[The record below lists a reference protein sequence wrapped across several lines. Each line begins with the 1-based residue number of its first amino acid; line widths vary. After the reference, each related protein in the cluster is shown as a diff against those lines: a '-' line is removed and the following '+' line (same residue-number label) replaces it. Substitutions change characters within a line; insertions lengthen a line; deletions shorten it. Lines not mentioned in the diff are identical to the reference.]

1 MEEKFLEKFLK
12 KHNLPEGTTSNSD
25 LISELY
31 PYDPS
36 GNKKYLYWLYK
47 RFVDEFGIRKI
58 RFFDHEY
65 WDKVGD
71 ALLKLENYP
80 DRFKNAGFST
90 DISTYDSL
98 DELLGKAEKA
108 YQKSNKKT
116 ILKNDIDLV
125 DEFNGIVIL
134 YPSTSE
140 ASCYYGRGTRWCV
153 TDPSTYEDYIGNG
166 DLFFILNKAS
176 TGDDYKSAIYVDAL
190 GKISGY
196 DATDAPL
203 KVIFSDTD
211 IIEYDE
217 YNSIITYPN
226 RVKTSVDK
234 YIDKIDVVK
243 PNKVL
248 ALAFN
253 SWVKSLG
260 ENYEAVVEDIDDHI
274 FKLRKKNKRGVTTIG
289 VYTIA
294 DDELLKDLE
303 MDMNTHDIFS
313 STNKIRNMVKNIGEK
328 TLLNYFALDGLFK
341 DILMDES
348 RFRFFKE
355 YDIDN
360 LSDEEIEKS
369 PEISKLKKEF
379 FSNPIKF
386 FDENIYKGTA
396 GQPPYYTNY
405 KGLEGMLFFY
415 DSFFDYDRFLRDYAE
430 YCVDAKATPIT
441 WKYDGKKYYIMNI
454 NEDNVDINGK

>member
-1 MEEKFLEKFLK
+1 MDKNLLDKFLK
-12 KHNLPEGTTSNSD
+12 KYDIEDND
-25 LISELY
+25 LNRKAIDLLY
-31 PYDPS
+31 PYDPTD
-36 GNKKYLYWLYK
+36 NKKYLHWMFQKYINEEGVKNIRY
-47 RFVDEFGIRKI
+47 FDEN
-58 RFFDHEY
+58 H
-65 WDKVGD
+65 WNKVGD
-71 ALLKLENYP
+71 ALLRLENYP
-80 DRFKNAGFST
+80 QRFKNSNLST
-90 DISTYDSL
+90 DIYSYSKTDDFIVAS
-98 DELLGKAEKA
+98 EKA
-108 YQKSNKKT
+108 YQRSNKKT

-176 TGDDYKSAIYVDAL
+176 SGDDYKSAIYVDAL

-274 FKLRKKNKRGVTTIG
+274 FKLREKNKRSVKTIG
-289 VYTIA
+289 LYTIA
-294 DDELLKDLE
+294 DDEILKDLE

-328 TLLNYFALDGLFK
+328 TLFKYFAWDSLFE

-360 LSDEEIEKS
+360 LSDEEIENT

-396 GQPPYYTNY
+396 GRPPYYTNY

-415 DSFFDYDRFLRDYAE
+415 DSFFDYDRFLRDYTE
-430 YCVDAKATPIT
+430 YCVDAKATPII

-454 NEDNVDINGK
+454 NEDNFDINGK

>member
-12 KHNLPEGTTSNSD
+12 KYNIPEGTTSNSI

-31 PYDPS
+31 DYDPS
-36 GNKKYLYWLYK
+36 PNKKYLHWLYE
-47 RFVDEFGIRKI
+47 RFVGEFGLRNV
-58 RFFDHEY
+58 RNFDHEY
-65 WDKVGD
+65 WGKVGD
-71 ALLKLENYP
+71 ALVVLENYP
-80 DRFKNAGFST
+80 QRFKNAELST
-90 DISTYDSL
+90 DIYSYNDLDSFL
-98 DELLGKAEKA
+98 IASEKA
-108 YQKSNKKT
+108 FQRSNRKLV
-116 ILKNDIDLV
+116 LKNDIDLV

-176 TGDDYKSAIYVDAL
+176 SGDDYKSAIYVDAL

-203 KVIFSDTD
+203 KVKFSDTD
-211 IIEYDE
+211 VIEYDE
-217 YNSIITYPN
+217 YDGIITYPN

-289 VYTIA
+289 GYVIT

-328 TLLNYFALDGLFK
+328 TLLNYFAFDGLFK

-415 DSFFDYDRFLRDYAE
+415 DSFFDYDRFLRDYTE

>member
-1 MEEKFLEKFLK
+1 MDKNLLDKFLK
-12 KHNLPEGTTSNSD
+12 KYDIEDND
-25 LISELY
+25 LNRKAIDLLY
-31 PYDPS
+31 PYDPTD
-36 GNKKYLYWLYK
+36 NKKYLHWMFQKYINEEGVKNIRY
-47 RFVDEFGIRKI
+47 FDEN
-58 RFFDHEY
+58 H
-65 WDKVGD
+65 WNKVGD
-71 ALLKLENYP
+71 ALLRLENYP
-80 DRFKNAGFST
+80 QRFKNSNLST
-90 DISTYDSL
+90 DIYSYSKTDDFIVAS
-98 DELLGKAEKA
+98 EKA
-108 YQKSNKKT
+108 YQRSNKKT

-176 TGDDYKSAIYVDAL
+176 SGDDYKSAIYVDAL

-260 ENYEAVVEDIDDHI
+260 ENYEAVVEDIDEHI
-274 FKLRKKNKRGVTTIG
+274 FKLREKNKRSVKTIG
-289 VYTIA
+289 IYTIA
-294 DDELLKDLE
+294 DDEILKDLE

-328 TLLNYFALDGLFK
+328 TLFKYFAWDSLFE

-360 LSDEEIEKS
+360 LSDEEIENT

-396 GQPPYYTNY
+396 GRPPYYTNY

-415 DSFFDYDRFLRDYAE
+415 DSFFDYDRFLRDYTE
-430 YCVDAKATPIT
+430 YCVDAKATPII

-454 NEDNVDINGK
+454 NEDNFDINGK

>member
-1 MEEKFLEKFLK
+1 MDKNLLDKFLK
-12 KHNLPEGTTSNSD
+12 KYDIEDND
-25 LISELY
+25 LNRKAIDLLY
-31 PYDPS
+31 PYDPTN
-36 GNKKYLYWLYK
+36 NKKYLHWMFQKYINEEGVKNIRY
-47 RFVDEFGIRKI
+47 FDEN
-58 RFFDHEY
+58 H
-65 WDKVGD
+65 WNKVGD
-71 ALLKLENYP
+71 ALLRLENYP
-80 DRFKNAGFST
+80 QRFKNSNLST
-90 DISTYDSL
+90 DIYSYSKTDDFIVAS
-98 DELLGKAEKA
+98 EKA
-108 YQKSNKKT
+108 YQRSNKKT

-176 TGDDYKSAIYVDAL
+176 SGDDYKSAIYVDAL

-203 KVIFSDTD
+203 KVKFSDTD
-211 IIEYDE
+211 VIEYDE
-217 YNSIITYPN
+217 YDGIITYPN

-253 SWVKSLG
+253 GWVKSLG
-260 ENYEAVVEDIDDHI
+260 ENYEAVVEYIDDHI
-274 FKLRKKNKRGVTTIG
+274 FKLREKNKRGVTTIG

-328 TLLNYFALDGLFK
+328 TLLKYFDWDGLFM

-369 PEISKLKKEF
+369 PEISKLKNEF

-396 GQPPYYTNY
+396 GPPPYYTNY

-415 DSFFDYDRFLRDYAE
+415 DSFFDYDRFLRDYTS
-430 YCVDAKATPIT
+430 YCVDAKATPII

-454 NEDNVDINGK
+454 NEDNDDINGK